1 MMAEMVVQK
10 FELRM
15 SVRHRPQIRRFREI
29 VFVAV
34 QPQDVPL
41 SRVDRYVRRRTPD
54 RSVLDTHLR
63 RGEGR
68 NAIGDQQRVQCHRP

>member
-1 MMAEMVVQK
+1 MMTEMIVQK
-10 FELRM
+10 VQLRVC
-15 SVRHRPQIRRFREI
+15 VRHRPQIRRFGEI
-29 VFVAV
+29 VLVAV
-34 QPQDVPL
+34 QQQDVPL